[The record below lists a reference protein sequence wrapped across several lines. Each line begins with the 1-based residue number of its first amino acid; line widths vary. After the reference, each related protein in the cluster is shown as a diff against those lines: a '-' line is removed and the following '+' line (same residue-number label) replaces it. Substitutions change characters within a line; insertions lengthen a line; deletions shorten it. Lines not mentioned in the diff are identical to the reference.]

1 MRVIERDGL
10 AGVTQRSVAGQ
21 AGLPPSAVMY
31 YFPTI
36 DDLLVAA
43 LTACNDSYLRRLA
56 ELTDDSRAL
65 ERLAEL
71 IAEGAGKR
79 RAQIAAEYELFLMA
93 ARRPDLRPELA
104 RWTNALD
111 AFLARYVDDPT
122 PRAAATAAIDGL
134 FLRCLCADHPPDAD
148 EILSILHR
156 LTQPAAATPEVRRR
170 F

>member
-1 MRVIERDGL
+1 MQVIEGHGI
-10 AGVTQRSVAGQ
+10 AGVTQRSVAKQ

-56 ELTDDSRAL
+56 ELADDSRAL
-65 ERLAEL
+65 EHLAEL
-71 IAEGAGKR
+71 IAEGASKR

-104 RWTNALD
+104 RWTSALD
-111 AFLARYVDDPT
+111 AFLAQYVDDPT
-122 PRAAATAAIDGL
+122 TRAAATAAIDGL
-134 FLRCLCADHPPDAD
+134 FLRCLCVDDPPDTD
-148 EILSILHR
+148 EVLSILHR
-156 LTQPAAATPEVRRR
+156 LTKRAGATPAIRR
-170 F
+170 